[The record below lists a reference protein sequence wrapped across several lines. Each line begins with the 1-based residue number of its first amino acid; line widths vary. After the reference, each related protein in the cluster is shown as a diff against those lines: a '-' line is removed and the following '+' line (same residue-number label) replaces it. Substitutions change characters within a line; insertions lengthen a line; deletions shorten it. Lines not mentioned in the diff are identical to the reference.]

1 MNFLQKFLD
10 FSLLLLFKIFKF
22 RLFNS
27 IIFHQLMKH
36 Q

>member
-1 MNFLQKFLD
+1 MNFLQKLLD
-10 FSLLLLFKIFKF
+10 FSLLLIFKIMKIRF
-22 RLFNS
+22 FNS